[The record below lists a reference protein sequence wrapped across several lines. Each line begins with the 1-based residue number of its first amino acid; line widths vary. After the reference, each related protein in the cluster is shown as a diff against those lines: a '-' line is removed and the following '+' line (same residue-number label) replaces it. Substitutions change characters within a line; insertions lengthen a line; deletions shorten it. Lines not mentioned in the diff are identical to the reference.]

1 MPELSSSGR
10 RLDKKER
17 NNQIER
23 RLVAVQVQAR
33 LETLC
38 RCGYVPQ
45 NWHEGSTEGNWQ
57 KNDIHVAKTKSLR
70 RFYHAHETTQ
80 NVSTVLLY
88 DCLPLRYVHEP
99 CR

>member
-1 MPELSSSGR
+1 MPELSSSGQ
-10 RLDKKER
+10 RLNKKER

-45 NWHEGSTEGNWQ
+45 HEGRKGGTEVSWQ
-57 KNDIHVAKTKSLR
+57 NNERI
-70 RFYHAHETTQ
+70 
-80 NVSTVLLY
+80 
-88 DCLPLRYVHEP
+88 
-99 CR
+99 